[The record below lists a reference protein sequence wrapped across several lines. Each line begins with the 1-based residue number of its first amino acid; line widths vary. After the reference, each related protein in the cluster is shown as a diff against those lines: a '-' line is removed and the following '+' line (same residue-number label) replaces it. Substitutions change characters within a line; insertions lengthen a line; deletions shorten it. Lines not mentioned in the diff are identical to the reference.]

1 MTQRRALRATRTI
14 IRFVHDLLGDSA
26 YERYIARHR
35 IEHPDHP
42 PMTAREFWRQRAN
55 DDAPPRCC

>member
-1 MTQRRALRATRTI
+1 MAQPHPLRVARVV

-26 YERYIARHR
+26 YGRYVARHR

-42 PMTAREFWRQRAN
+42 PMTAREFWRQRSH